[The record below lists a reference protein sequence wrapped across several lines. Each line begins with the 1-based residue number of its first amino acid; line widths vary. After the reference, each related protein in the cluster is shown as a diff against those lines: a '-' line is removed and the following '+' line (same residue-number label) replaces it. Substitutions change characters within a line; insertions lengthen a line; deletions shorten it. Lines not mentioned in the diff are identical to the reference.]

1 MEGNS
6 RPATTIHRCPSPPSR
21 RNPWDGPAYTSCRC
35 GSRCRRGFCPVAR
48 STSRPTTGTRSSR
61 SSFDNAS
68 RCRFL
73 SQTVLISDRLIPIA
87 RTYLETWPPCWED
100 RRRVARPAR
109 PRATKLSIPA
119 ARSVWTQPRNQLFLL
134 KERRSDRMVT
144 RSKQQQQ
151 QQQQRRREYTISRRE
166 VEKQRA

>member
-1 MEGNS
+1 MEVWNI
-6 RPATTIHRCPSPPSR
+6 RPATTIHHCPSPPSR

-73 SQTVLISDRLIPIA
+73 FRTDLVLISDRLIISIE

-100 RRRVARPAR
+100 RRRVARLGQ

-134 KERRSDRMVT
+134 KERQDRIEWLRGRSSNNDH
-144 RSKQQQQ
+144 
-151 QQQQRRREYTISRRE
+151 ENITISR
-166 VEKQRA
+166 